1 MNANNIKTEPRKKT
15 CEHNKQ
21 MCTISENKKP
31 HQSLHND
38 YKELKKMRKYR
49 LWKKENL
56 QWMGQKKTCKY
67 KKMKMKASY
76 RSKQLK

>member
-1 MNANNIKTEPRKKT
+1 
-15 CEHNKQ
+15 
-21 MCTISENKKP
+21 
-31 HQSLHND
+31 
-38 YKELKKMRKYR
+38 MRKYR